1 MSNHPGAQ
9 HTRPS
14 LFWLIV
20 NSICC
25 AYSFQLL
32 VIIFIDYVWK
42 DTDETHGMIFAKE
55 SFMLY
60 DLSTTFIWCFELA
73 IRIHSMM
80 NANVPSFV
88 DSNDG
93 RLLNDNGEANLA
105 GDDHGHDSHA
115 NNISTNC
122 SDCGLRCGCCFK
134 YSIDFQQR
142 VPSWILSLT
151 KQQIQVGIEGSLAVY
166 FLYDTAVTYY
176 NLDYQVE
183 TVSIMTISAGITFLA
198 YLYMVVKEYPKI
210 QRMIVVASESREV
223 AAANRSA
230 SISGYDDRPPTGG
243 SLGVSDDAANYELA
257 SSATPMITSY
267 QQV

>member
-1 MSNHPGAQ
+1 M
-9 HTRPS
+9 
-14 LFWLIV
+14 
-20 NSICC
+20 
-25 AYSFQLL
+25 
-32 VIIFIDYVWK
+32 
-42 DTDETHGMIFAKE
+42 
-55 SFMLY
+55 
-60 DLSTTFIWCFELA
+60 
-73 IRIHSMM
+73 
-80 NANVPSFV
+80 
-88 DSNDG
+88 
-93 RLLNDNGEANLA
+93 
-105 GDDHGHDSHA
+105 
-115 NNISTNC
+115 
-122 SDCGLRCGCCFK
+122 
-134 YSIDFQQR
+134 
-142 VPSWILSLT
+142 T

-257 SSATPMITSY
+257 SSAAPMITSY